1 MTTISRDDILKLAQL
16 SNLLLSEDEVSSL
29 QNDITN
35 ILSYVEQLDELET
48 THVVPAYQVT
58 GLQNVLR
65 SDEVKA
71 SEVTRD
77 DLLALTTDSKDHQIK
92 VPKVL

>member
-35 ILSYVEQLDELET
+35 ILSYVEQLDELDT
-48 THVVPAYQVT
+48 SNVVPAYQVT

-65 SDEVKA
+65 SDEVKV
-71 SEVTRD
+71 SDVTRD
-77 DLLALTTDSKDHQIK
+77 DLLSLTKESKDHQIK